1 VPWPL
6 RAQLR
11 ATAIIAPLLL
21 RRCCVLRPSTV
32 HEPAACRFGTR
43 AGAAE
48 KSVRLKLLAS
58 RAARRWVAG
67 PGRNLSYEASNQ
79 QRTPFTDAQRARA
92 TKNAIVTTPASE
104 ARAAPS
110 E

>member
-6 RAQLR
+6 RAQQR

-21 RRCCVLRPSTV
+21 RRCCVLRPSTL
-32 HEPAACRFGTR
+32 HEPAACRFGAR
-43 AGAAE
+43 ASAAE
-48 KSVRLKLLAS
+48 KSVRLRLLAS

-67 PGRNLSYEASNQ
+67 SGRNCLQSSNQ
-79 QRTPFTDAQRARA
+79 QRPPFIDAQPTRA

-104 ARAAPS
+104 ARAPDPPP
-110 E
+110 